1 MRFVFGTRF
10 ALWIVAWAAITIA
23 LTVWVVALLSMWGLD
38 DTQSVL
44 DPNAHLYVLR
54 QFVWCMELFA
64 YGSMGW
70 SAIAGGYLALMAL
83 DMLLVGDL
91 GIQFGLFKNELGEI
105 DKVQRRVLHY
115 CAVLFLIQTY
125 IGVGS
130 WQILFFISEPSAHL
144 SSMTLVEG
152 SRRLLFSVGAPIIM
166 IMSGLYMMDFLGK
179 QYIIGTDPPRW
190 LPSPELRARMR
201 LFSLGQ

>member
-10 ALWIVAWAAITIA
+10 ALWIVVWAAITIT
-23 LTVWVVALLSMWGLD
+23 LTTWVTALLIAWGLD

-44 DPNAHLYVLR
+44 DPSAHLYVLR

-70 SAIAGGYLALMAL
+70 NALAGGYLMLMVL
-83 DMLLVGDL
+83 GMLLVGDL

-105 DKVQRRVLHY
+105 DKVQNRVLHY
-115 CAVLFLIQTY
+115 CTVLFLIQAY

-130 WQILFFISEPSAHL
+130 WMILYFISEPSAHL
-144 SSMTLVEG
+144 ASMTLIEG
-152 SRRLLFSVGAPIIM
+152 SRRLLFTIGAPVLV

-179 QYIIGTDPPRW
+179 QYIIGTAPPRW

-201 LFSLGQ
+201 RFGLGQ